1 MGKFEEKR
9 LLILG
14 MVGSLMMFSL
24 LTFPAL
30 AGPPIPDAV
39 CQTRALDIRDR
50 AVIQAAEADSST
62 LFSNT
67 CPNLCKGG
75 QDEAVTTTIFFRSP
89 GGVQDVAVAV
99 TIEYPGSDL
108 AYGASTYG
116 PLAFICDAV
125 LQDPNDITSDVISS
139 SGVVYGVGYPGP
151 PGPPCGVIQTLCGPV
166 P

>member
-9 LLILG
+9 HLILG
-14 MVGSLMMFSL
+14 VVASLIMFGL
-24 LTFPAL
+24 VTFPAL

-39 CQTRALDIRDR
+39 CQTRTLDIRDR

-62 LFSNT
+62 SFGNT

-75 QDEAVTTTIFFRSP
+75 QDEAVTTTTFFRSP
-89 GGVQDVAVAV
+89 GGIQDVAVAV
-99 TIEYPGSDL
+99 IVEYPDDL

-116 PLAFICDAV
+116 PLAFVCDAV
-125 LQDPNDITSDVISS
+125 LQNPSDITSDVISS
-139 SGVVYGVGYPGP
+139 SGVAYGVSYPGP